1 MFSFLVKKLWAAR
14 LARPDISR
22 ATTKLASNV
31 STWSR
36 NDDRRLKR
44 LMEYMSSSIETRLV
58 GFICDLADD
67 LELWL
72 FVDAD
77 LASEADSTRSTSGA
91 WLTIV
96 GPSTWMPV
104 AWINAKQTSTSRST
118 TESES
123 VALATALLKE
133 ASLTYWR
140 PFSGA
145 KLL

>member
-1 MFSFLVKKLWAAR
+1 
-14 LARPDISR
+14 
-22 ATTKLASNV
+22 
-31 STWSR
+31 
-36 NDDRRLKR
+36 
-44 LMEYMSSSIETRLV
+44 MEYMSGSIETRLV

-118 TESES
+118 TEAES
-123 VALATALLKE
+123 VALATALLQE
-133 ASLTYWR
+133 AFPVLDLMETLFGR
-140 PFSGA
+140 EVT
-145 KLL
+145 